1 MADGDVYSCL
11 PLFLGLRN
19 VSCLFKFYSNNY
31 LMVENVKINSICICN
46 LKIEQL

>member
-1 MADGDVYSCL
+1 MADGDVSCL